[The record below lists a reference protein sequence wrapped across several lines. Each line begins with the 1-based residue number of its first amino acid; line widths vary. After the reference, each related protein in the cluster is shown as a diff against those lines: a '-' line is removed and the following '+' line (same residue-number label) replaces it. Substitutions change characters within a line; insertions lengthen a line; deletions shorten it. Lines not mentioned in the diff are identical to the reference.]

1 MHETD
6 GTPRGGLSER
16 DEAILAL
23 EREHPRHDAAKEEAI
38 RVRFEVSSARY
49 YQLVDALI
57 GRPEA
62 LRADPLLVSRLMRLK
77 DGRVARRA
85 ARSGRRRAAS
95 R

>member
-1 MHETD
+1 MHEAD
-6 GTPRGGLSER
+6 ENARGELSER

-23 EREHPRHDAAKEEAI
+23 ERERPRHDAAKEEAI

-49 YQLVDALI
+49 YQLVDLLI
-57 GRPEA
+57 SRPEA
-62 LRADPLLVSRLMRLK
+62 LRADPLLVSRLLRLR
-77 DGRVARRA
+77 DSRVARRT